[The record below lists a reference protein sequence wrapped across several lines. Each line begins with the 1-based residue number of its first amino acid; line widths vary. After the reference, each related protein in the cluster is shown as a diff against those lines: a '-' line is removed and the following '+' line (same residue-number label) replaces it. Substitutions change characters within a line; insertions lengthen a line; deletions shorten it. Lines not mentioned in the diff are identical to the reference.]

1 MKKLAIVVAAF
12 LSAPAAWGA
21 YKCVDEKGKS
31 HFEDTPPPACANVV
45 IYETSPSGAVVRRI
59 EPSRTTE
66 QGKQAEM
73 DKDASRRAADQ
84 KRRDRALLDSYT
96 SESEFDIARDRNLD
110 IIKSRLEAAKAR
122 YALVDK
128 RYGEVQRGI
137 EGYKKANQKV
147 PGPLEADFETVQAER
162 TALAASIARMEK
174 EVEHTRTQFDADKSR
189 WLELRKVS
197 GAR

>member
-1 MKKLAIVVAAF
+1 MKKMVIVLAAF
-12 LSAPAAWGA
+12 LLAPSAWAG

-31 HFEDTPPPACANVV
+31 YFEDTPPPACANVV
-45 IYETSPSGAVVRRI
+45 IYETSPSGAVVRKI

-66 QGKQAEM
+66 QGKQVEM
-73 DKDASRRAADQ
+73 DKDAGRRAAEQ

-110 IIKSRLEAAKAR
+110 IIKSRLDAAKIR

-128 RYGEVQRGI
+128 RYGEVERGI
-137 EGYKKANQKV
+137 EGYKKAKQKA
-147 PGPLEADFETVQAER
+147 PAPLEADFESLQSER
-162 TALAASIARMEK
+162 TSLAGSITRMEK

-189 WLELRKVS
+189 WLELRKV

>member
-1 MKKLAIVVAAF
+1 MRKLAIVVVAF
-12 LSAPAAWGA
+12 LFGPSAWAA

-45 IYETSPSGAVVRRI
+45 IYETSPSGAVVRKI

-73 DKDASRRAADQ
+73 DKDAGRRAADQ

-110 IIKSRLEAAKAR
+110 IIKSRLEAAKIR
-122 YALVDK
+122 FALVDK
-128 RYGEVQRGI
+128 RFGEVERGI
-137 EGYKKANQKV
+137 EGYKKAKQKA
-147 PGPLEADFETVQAER
+147 PAPLEADFESLQAER
-162 TALAASIARMEK
+162 TSLTASIARMEK

>member
-1 MKKLAIVVAAF
+1 MKKLAMVVAAF
-12 LSAPAAWGA
+12 LFAPPAWAA

-45 IYETSPSGAVVRRI
+45 IYETSPSGAVVRKI

-73 DKDASRRAADQ
+73 DKDAIRRAADQ

-96 SESEFDIARDRNLD
+96 SENEFDIARDRNLD
-110 IIKSRLEAAKAR
+110 IIKSRLEAAKTR
-122 YALVDK
+122 FALVDK
-128 RYGEVQRGI
+128 RYGEVQRAI
-137 EGYKKANQKV
+137 EGYKKANQKA
-147 PGPLEADFETVQAER
+147 PGPLAADFETLQAER

-189 WLELRKVS
+189 WLELRKAS

>member
-1 MKKLAIVVAAF
+1 MKRLAIVVAAF
-12 LSAPAAWGA
+12 LLSPLAWAA

-73 DKDASRRAADQ
+73 DKDASRRAADL

-110 IIKSRLEAAKAR
+110 IIKSRLEAAKTR

-128 RYGEVQRGI
+128 RYGEVERGI
-137 EGYKKANQKV
+137 EGYKKSKQKA
-147 PGPLEADFETVQAER
+147 PAPLEADFESLQAER
-162 TALAASIARMEK
+162 TSLAASIGRMEK

-189 WLELRKVS
+189 WLELRKLS